1 MSIKPRFYALA
12 VLSLGVFLSANVSAD
27 IVISNNFD
35 GTAGVGPGFQLLANA
50 GASTFDPNTGVANVI
65 GNLAGSNAST
75 NAAGFNS
82 VSLAPL
88 AADVESITATFVID
102 SVDDVLFTRSNGF
115 FLGLITGV
123 AGPTDNPTDADGG
136 GLFSNPG
143 PASVGLRFNS
153 GNLPTGDLTSIQLLT
168 DPEDLTGGAGSSDVL
183 LNGAVPTTASV
194 DDGFTFV
201 LTLNNDGTL
210 DASTTGLST
219 EISATGLAFSGPS
232 FADFLTNGIGVN
244 STFQGAGP
252 DAGQGGFTIDSV
264 TVHAAVPVVVPEP
277 SSLALLGLAS
287 LGLVTRRRR

>member
-1 MSIKPRFYALA
+1 MRIRNFILGAFA
-12 VLSLGVFLSANVSAD
+12 VVATASCSLYAD
-27 IVISNNFD
+27 IVISENFD
-35 GTAGVGPGFQLLANA
+35 GTAGTGPGLQLLLNT
-50 GASTFDPNTGVANVI
+50 GTSTFDNTTGVVNVI

-153 GNLPTGDLTSIQLLT
+153 GNTPTSALSSIQLLT
-168 DPEDLTGGAGSSDVL
+168 DPEDLTGGAGGNVILQS
-183 LNGAVPTTASV
+183 GTVPTAASV

-201 LTLNNDGTL
+201 LTLNSDGTL
-210 DASTTGLST
+210 DASTTGLSAD
-219 EISATGLAFSGPS
+219 ISATGVAFSGPS

-264 TVHAAVPVVVPEP
+264 TVHAAVPAEVIPEP

>member
-1 MSIKPRFYALA
+1 MRIRDFILAAFAVVAMVPCALH
-12 VLSLGVFLSANVSAD
+12 AD

-35 GTAGVGPGFQLLANA
+35 GTAGTGPGLQLLANA
-50 GASTFDPNTGVANVI
+50 GDSTFDPTTGVVNVI
-65 GNLAGSNAST
+65 GNLTNNGQSST

-82 VSLAPL
+82 VSLASL
-88 AADVESITATFVID
+88 AMDVESITATFVID

-123 AGPTDNPTDADGG
+123 AGPNDNPTDSDGG
-136 GLFSNPG
+136 GLFNNPG
-143 PASVGLRFNS
+143 PASVGFRFLS
-153 GNLPTGDLTSIQLLT
+153 GNLPTGALTETQLVT
-168 DPEDLTGGAGSSDVL
+168 DPEDLTVGAGSTVILQS
-183 LNGAVPTTASV
+183 GAVPTAASV

>member
-1 MSIKPRFYALA
+1 MRIRDFILA
-12 VLSLGVFLSANVSAD
+12 AFAVVSMASCSLYAD

-35 GTAGVGPGFQLLANA
+35 GTAGTGPGLQLLSNA
-50 GASTFDPNTGVANVI
+50 GASTFDATTGVVNVI
-65 GNLAGSNAST
+65 GNLTNNGQSST

-88 AADVESITATFVID
+88 AMDVESITATFVID

-115 FLGLITGV
+115 FLGLITGS
-123 AGPTDNPTDADGG
+123 APNNPTDAGG
-136 GLFSNPG
+136 PGLFNNVG

-153 GNLPTGDLTSIQLLT
+153 GNLPTGALTSIQLLT
-168 DPEDLTGGAGSSDVL
+168 DPEDLTGGAGSSVIL
-183 LNGAVPTTASV
+183 QSGTVPTAASV

-201 LTLNNDGTL
+201 LTLNSDGTL
-210 DASTTGLST
+210 DASTTGLSAD
-219 EISATGLAFSGPS
+219 ISATGVAFSGPS

-252 DAGQGGFTIDSV
+252 NAGQGGFTIDSV
-264 TVHAAVPVVVPEP
+264 TVHAAVPAEGIPEP

>member
-1 MSIKPRFYALA
+1 MRIRNFILGAFA
-12 VLSLGVFLSANVSAD
+12 VVAMASCSLYAD

-35 GTAGVGPGFQLLANA
+35 GVADDTGPGFQLLANA

-65 GNLAGSNAST
+65 GNLTNNGQSST

-88 AADVESITATFVID
+88 AAGVQSITATFVID

-153 GNLPTGDLTSIQLLT
+153 GNTPTSALSSIQLLT
-168 DPEDLTGGAGSSDVL
+168 DPEDLTGGAGGNVILQS
-183 LNGAVPTTASV
+183 GTVPTAASV
-194 DDGFTFV
+194 DDGFT
-201 LTLNNDGTL
+201 
-210 DASTTGLST
+210 LSL
-219 EISATGLAFSGPS
+219 IH
-232 FADFLTNGIGVN
+232 I
-244 STFQGAGP
+244 
-252 DAGQGGFTIDSV
+252 
-264 TVHAAVPVVVPEP
+264 
-277 SSLALLGLAS
+277 
-287 LGLVTRRRR
+287 

>member
-1 MSIKPRFYALA
+1 MRIRNFILGAFA
-12 VLSLGVFLSANVSAD
+12 VVAMASCSLYAD
-27 IVISNNFD
+27 IVISDNFD
-35 GTAGVGPGFQLLANA
+35 GTAGTGPGLQLLANT
-50 GASTFDPNTGVANVI
+50 GPSTFDNTTGVVNVI
-65 GNLAGSNAST
+65 GNLTNNGQSST

-115 FLGLITGV
+115 FLGLITGS
-123 AGPTDNPTDADGG
+123 ATNNPTDAGG
-136 GLFSNPG
+136 PGLFNNVG

-153 GNLPTGDLTSIQLLT
+153 GNLPTGDLTAIQLLT
-168 DPEDLTGGAGSSDVL
+168 DPEDLTGGAGNSVILQS
-183 LNGAVPTTASV
+183 GTVPTAASV

-219 EISATGLAFSGPS
+219 DISATGLAFSGPS
-232 FADFLTNGIGVN
+232 FTDFLTNGIGVN

-252 DAGQGGFTIDSV
+252 DAGQGGFTIGSV
-264 TVHAAVPVVVPEP
+264 TVHAAVVPEP